1 LPIGIIKVV
10 INKSLELIDEG
21 KTVKGARVLIGR
33 KRSIHSLDGAV
44 DLPVYP
50 IGVVAEHFGVSGQTL
65 RLYESKGLVRPARR
79 NGERYYS
86 RCDIRWLECLR
97 RLIHE
102 DKVSVEGV
110 RHLLHFAPCWRVV
123 RNIWNSADVI
133 CGTCPVHRKA
143 TRDTGA
149 REQRRPRSEAGAIR

>member
-1 LPIGIIKVV
+1 MKLTRAV
-10 INKSLELIDEG
+10 LERRRPG
-21 KTVKGARVLIGR
+21 Q
-33 KRSIHSLDGAV
+33 SLDAEV

-65 RLYESKGLVRPARR
+65 RLYESKGLLSPARR

-86 RCDIRWLECLR
+86 TCDIRWIECLR

-110 RHLLHFAPCWRVV
+110 RHLLHFAPCWQVV
-123 RNIWNSADVI
+123 QNIWAGASSI
-133 CGTCPVHRKA
+133 CRGCPVYLKGTQELR
-143 TRDTGA
+143 TRG
-149 REQRRPRSEAGAIR
+149 RHRPRSITAAARQ

>member
-1 LPIGIIKVV
+1 MKTAGAV
-10 INKSLELIDEG
+10 IRRN
-21 KTVKGARVLIGR
+21 
-33 KRSIHSLDGAV
+33 RSSHRLDAAV

-65 RLYESKGLVRPARR
+65 RLYESKGLLRPARR

-86 RCDIRWLECLR
+86 TCDIRWLECLR

-123 RNIWNSADVI
+123 QNIWVSASAI
-133 CGTCPVHRKA
+133 CGSCPVYLKGTRELQAGERHR
-143 TRDTGA
+143 TRSD
-149 REQRRPRSEAGAIR
+149 AGAVRRLRTKGEING

>member
-1 LPIGIIKVV
+1 MKLTRAV
-10 INKSLELIDEG
+10 ID
-21 KTVKGARVLIGR
+21 
-33 KRSIHSLDGAV
+33 RSRRGQRLDADV

-50 IGVVAEHFGVSGQTL
+50 IGVVAEHFGISGQTL

-86 RCDIRWLECLR
+86 TCDVRWLECLR

-123 RNIWNSADVI
+123 ENIWVSANAI
-133 CGTCPVHRKA
+133 CRSCPVYFKS
-143 TRDTGA
+143 TREFRA
-149 REQRRPRSEAGAIR
+149 RERHRPRSDVGAVRRLRVKGEMNG

>member
-1 LPIGIIKVV
+1 MHRSV
-10 INKSLELIDEG
+10 IEH
-21 KTVKGARVLIGR
+21 
-33 KRSIHSLDGAV
+33 KRLGHRLDAEV

-86 RCDIRWLECLR
+86 TCDVRWLECLR
-97 RLIHE
+97 HLIHE

-110 RHLLHFAPCWRVV
+110 RQLLHLAPCWQVV
-123 RNIWNSADVI
+123 QNIWVSAHSI
-133 CGTCPVHRKA
+133 CKNCPVYLKGNRQLHE
-143 TRDTGA
+143 
-149 REQRRPRSEAGAIR
+149 RERQRPRSDGGRARR